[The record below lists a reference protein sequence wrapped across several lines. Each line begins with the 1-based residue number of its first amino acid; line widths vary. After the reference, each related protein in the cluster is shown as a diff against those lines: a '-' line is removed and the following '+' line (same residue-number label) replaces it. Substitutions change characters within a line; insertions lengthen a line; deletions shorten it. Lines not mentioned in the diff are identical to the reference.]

1 MTIEKFR
8 WDFHL
13 FDGEGGG
20 DAGEAT
26 ASSSESKQD
35 VKKIQYGKSSEGE
48 GQTPSQVGSDKSS
61 GADDLSAEWEA
72 LTGKGGK

>member
-1 MTIEKFR
+1 MIKKGSPPITAERNLIMTIEKFR
-8 WDFHL
+8 WNFHL

-35 VKKIQYGKSSEGE
+35 HLFQLWIKAKFHV
-48 GQTPSQVGSDKSS
+48 
-61 GADDLSAEWEA
+61 
-72 LTGKGGK
+72 